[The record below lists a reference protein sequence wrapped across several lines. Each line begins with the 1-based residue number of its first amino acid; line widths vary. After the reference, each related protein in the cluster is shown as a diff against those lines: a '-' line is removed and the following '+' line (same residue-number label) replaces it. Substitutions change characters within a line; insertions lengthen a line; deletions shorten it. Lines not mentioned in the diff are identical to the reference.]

1 MRILAVVL
9 LFSSTLLAQEVNTPV
24 PPSLSQR
31 SATRPTPAVH
41 EVTIPAGT
49 KVPIELKNAI
59 STKGNHEGDPI
70 YARTTFPVVINDQ
83 ILIPAGTYMQGRISE
98 IKPAGRMTHRAEVL
112 MHFNTL
118 VYPSGYTV
126 ALPGSI
132 ENAPAVDK
140 SKVKDKEG
148 TITGDSGKGGKAA
161 DIAIPAASGGALAGG
176 LATGSRAGALAG
188 AGGGAAAGIIAA
200 MLMHG
205 NEVKLTPGMTFE
217 VVIQRDVTID
227 ASRIRSSAVADN
239 Q

>member
-1 MRILAVVL
+1 MRSLAAL
-9 LFSSTLLAQEVNTPV
+9 LLLSSLVLAQEVNTTVSPTLSKRSSNSPV
-24 PPSLSQR
+24 RTIQ
-31 SATRPTPAVH
+31 

-59 STKGNHEGDPI
+59 STKGNHEGDPV

-112 MHFNTL
+112 MHFTTL

-148 TITGDSGKGGKAA
+148 TISGDTGKGDKAA
-161 DIAIPAASGGALAGG
+161 TIAIPAASGGALAGG
-176 LATGSRAGALAG
+176 LATGSRVGALAG
-188 AGGGAAAGIIAA
+188 AGTGAAAGVIAA

-217 VVIQRDVTID
+217 VVLQRDVSVD
-227 ASRIRSSAVADN
+227 ASRIHGSAMASN

>member
-1 MRILAVVL
+1 MRILTVL
-9 LFSSTLLAQEVNTPV
+9 LLLSSVVLAQEVNTTVSPT
-24 PPSLSQR
+24 LSQR
-31 SATRPTPAVH
+31 SSTRTPPAVH
-41 EVTIPAGT
+41 ELTIPAGT

-70 YARTTFPVVINDQ
+70 YAKTTFPVVINDQ

-112 MHFNTL
+112 MHFTTL
-118 VYPSGYTV
+118 VFPSGYTV
-126 ALPGSI
+126 ALPGSL

-148 TITGDSGKGGKAA
+148 TIQGDSGKGDKAA
-161 DIAIPAASGGALAGG
+161 TIAIPAASGGALAGG
-176 LATGSRAGALAG
+176 LATGSRVGALAG
-188 AGGGAAAGIIAA
+188 AGGGAAAGVIAA

-227 ASRIRSSAVADN
+227 ASRIHASAVADS